1 MSMRRC
7 EIVQQADRLT
17 EKQIIEGLKNR
28 RSIKWY
34 AYILHNSDTYT
45 KEDESSNPEHKQGE
59 PKPPHW
65 HIVIVFYENQQ
76 QHMKYVARW
85 FDVPQNMVQKI
96 KSRYVEDAFAYLI
109 HRNAPRKH
117 QYDPAEVKAN
127 FDFTEFVANDSTFL
141 TRQDEIVAQI
151 ADGIIT
157 RVNMTEHIKAHEYV
171 EYKGAIENS
180 FDYYDKAHHTLDRSL
195 EVIYLHGGSGL
206 GKTALAKYIAKQRGM
221 SCFIGSIGTDM
232 LDGYNG
238 EETIVFDDI
247 REYCGLTFDQFLRT
261 IDNHTNARGKARFKN
276 KNMSFCKLII
286 ISTILSMSE
295 LLDRLDPSGTEDG
308 KQFRR
313 RCRLYIEVT
322 EDYLVVKE
330 YDFTSDRYVN
340 DTLLTNP
347 MKALIKQTA
356 AMPKMTP
363 QEISNFLAIPLL
375 PDEHH
380 PTVNKQQKKPRKPLP
395 PLDDI
400 FGDYLPDD
408 MKPPF

>member
-17 EKQIIEGLKNR
+17 EEQIIEGLKNR

-34 AYILHNSDTYT
+34 AYVLHDRDTYT
-45 KEDESSNPEHKQGE
+45 KEDEASNPDHKQGE

-85 FDVPQNMVQKI
+85 FDVPQNYVQKI

-109 HRNAPRKH
+109 HRNAPSKH
-117 QYDPAEVKAN
+117 QYDPSGVKAN

-151 ADGIIT
+151 TTGIIT
-157 RVNMTEHIKAHEYV
+157 RVNMTEHIKPHEYV

-195 EVIYLHGGSGL
+195 EVIYCHGGSGL

-221 SCFIGSIGTDM
+221 SCFICSIGTDM

-238 EETIVFDDI
+238 EEAIVFDDI
-247 REYCGLTFDQFLRT
+247 RENCGLSFDQFLRT

-276 KNMSFCKLII
+276 KNMAFCKLII
-286 ISTILSMSE
+286 ISTILPMSE
-295 LLDRLDPSGTEDG
+295 LLDRLDPSGQEDR

-313 RCRLYIEVT
+313 RCKLYIEVT
-322 EDYLVVKE
+322 EDFLTVKE
-330 YDFTSDRYVN
+330 YDFTSDTYVN
-340 DTLLTNP
+340 ETLLMNP
-347 MKALIKQTA
+347 IKDLVKQTA
-356 AMPKMTP
+356 AAAKMTP
-363 QEISNFLAIPLL
+363 QQISSFLAIPLL
-375 PDEHH
+375 PDEHN
-380 PTVNKQQKKPRKPLP
+380 PIVSKQHKGKRKPLP
-395 PLDDI
+395 PPDDV
-400 FGDYLPDD
+400 FGDYLPDY